1 MAAYGQ
7 GASLTKSLD
16 ASSEKIQLKHVEA
29 IYLHDEADG
38 DRISWYDSKQ
48 NIVYTII
55 VNVKSLMAKKD
66 LKAMAESMIID

>member
-29 IYLHDEADG
+29 IYLQNEADG

-55 VNVKSLMAKKD
+55 VNVKNLMAKKD